1 MTEASFPAP
10 AASDGATSVAQA
22 RVLFFEQGADPAGWL
37 APHISRSWRRSRPMD
52 GGGAFDAAPMPLV
65 RLQERR
71 EQAMRLL
78 DCAMPELDSLA
89 EHAVG
94 NGCVVIL
101 SDADGLILN
110 EIGSPEFL
118 PKAERFALMPGV
130 DWSEHS
136 RGTNA
141 IGTALAEREA
151 LMVLGGEHYLA
162 QNGALGCAAAPILTG
177 RGEVAGVLDISG
189 ETMRVNQHALG
200 LVRMAAQQVA
210 HRLMLAGAQGHL
222 LRFHRRPALLG
233 TAREGLVVVE
243 DGRIVAANQAALA
256 MLGNTWE
263 GLLDRHVEPLLG
275 RGWSRLEHHRGLITL
290 PDGQQIAATVE
301 RAPQPGRSGLA
312 GTARP
317 VAPVREVDV
326 AADADTDDVL
336 APLLRQAVRV
346 LDDGLPVLLSGETGS
361 GKDVFARRLH
371 AAGRRSKGPF
381 VAINCAALP
390 EQLIEAELFGYAE
403 GAFTGA
409 RKRGTPGRIREA
421 HGGILFLDEIGDMP
435 LLLQSRLLR
444 VLEERSVSAL
454 GGGPAVAVDFDL
466 VCASHRDL
474 AAMVV
479 AGTFRN
485 DLLYRVDG
493 YRVALPALRERAD
506 RRALITQLFG
516 ELGGRAKRLVLTPA
530 ALDRLCAHAWPGNVR
545 ELCSVLRTLTAL
557 AEAGDRIGV
566 EQLPGRIG
574 AGGLPRPP
582 GASASA
588 STPVSTPVSDLA
600 AQPLAPL
607 ADMARDAFD
616 RTLAQCGG
624 QVAEA
629 AALLGVHRSTVYRHL
644 AARRGGG

>member
-1 MTEASFPAP
+1 MTEASLPSTA
-10 AASDGATSVAQA
+10 VEQA
-22 RVLFFEQGADPAGWL
+22 RVLFFEQGQDPADWL
-37 APHISRSWRRSRPMD
+37 APHISRSWRRSQPMD
-52 GGGAFDAAPMPLV
+52 GGRRAALDASPMPLM
-65 RLQERR
+65 RLEERR

-78 DCAMPELDSLA
+78 DCALPELDSLA

-101 SDADGLILN
+101 SDATGLILN
-110 EIGSPEFL
+110 EIGSPDFL

-130 DWSEHS
+130 EWSEHS

-151 LMVLGGEHYLA
+151 LMVLGAEHYLA

-177 RGEVAGVLDISG
+177 RGIVAGALDISG
-189 ETMRVNQHALG
+189 EAVRVNQHALG
-200 LVRMAAQQVA
+200 LVRMAAQQVE

-275 RGWSRLEHHRGLITL
+275 RGWSRLEHQRGLITL

-301 RAPQPGRSGLA
+301 RAERPGRKGQA
-312 GTARP
+312 GSARG
-317 VAPVREVDV
+317 VDS
-326 AADADTDDVL
+326 AHEPSADVL

-346 LDDGLPVLLSGETGS
+346 LDEGLPVLLSGETGS

-390 EQLIEAELFGYAE
+390 EQLIEAELFGYDE

-435 LLLQSRLLR
+435 LVLQTRLLR
-444 VLEERSVSAL
+444 VLEERSVTPL
-454 GGGPAVAVDFDL
+454 GGGQPVAVDFDL

-479 AGTFRN
+479 AGSFRN

-506 RRALITQLFG
+506 RRALIVQLFG
-516 ELGGRAKRLVLTPA
+516 ELGGRDKGLTLARA
-530 ALDRLCAHAWPGNVR
+530 ALDRLAAHAWPGNVR
-545 ELCSVLRTLTAL
+545 ELCSVLRALTAL
-557 AEAGDRIGV
+557 ADAGDSVGI
-566 EQLPGRIG
+566 EQLPPRIG
-574 AGGLPRPP
+574 MTGLSGLPGPST
-582 GASASA
+582 ASGRA
-588 STPVSTPVSDLA
+588 PA
-600 AQPLAPL
+600 AAPQPLAE
-607 ADMARDAFD
+607 MAREAFD
-616 RTLAQCGG
+616 RTLAECDGNVG
-624 QVAEA
+624 EA
-629 AALLGVHRSTVYRHL
+629 AAQLGVHRSTVYRHL
-644 AARRGGG
+644 SQRRPGR

>member
-1 MTEASFPAP
+1 MTE
-10 AASDGATSVAQA
+10 VALPSTALERA
-22 RVLFFEQGADPAGWL
+22 RVLFFEQGGDPADWL

-52 GGGAFDAAPMPLV
+52 SDGPDTAPLPLV

-78 DCAMPELDSLA
+78 DCALPELDSLA

-101 SDADGLILN
+101 SDASGLILN
-110 EIGSPEFL
+110 EIGSPDFL

-130 DWSEHS
+130 EWSEHC

-162 QNGALGCAAAPILTG
+162 QNGGLGCAAAPILTG

-189 ETMRVNQHALG
+189 EAMRVNQHALG
-200 LVRMAAQQVA
+200 LVRMAAQQVE

-243 DGRIVAANQAALA
+243 DGRIVAANPAALV

-275 RGWSRLEHHRGLITL
+275 RGWSRLEHQRGLITL

-301 RAPQPGRSGLA
+301 RAERPGRSGLA
-312 GTARP
+312 GSARP
-317 VAPVREVDV
+317 AAP
-326 AADADTDDVL
+326 AHADSPEPADVL

-346 LDDGLPVLLSGETGS
+346 LNEGLPVLLSGETGS

-371 AAGRRSKGPF
+371 AAGRRSQGPF

-390 EQLIEAELFGYAE
+390 EHLIEAELFGYDE

-435 LLLQSRLLR
+435 LVLQSRLLR
-444 VLEERSVSAL
+444 VLEERCVVPL
-454 GGGPAVAVDFDL
+454 GGGQPVAVDFDL
-466 VCASHRDL
+466 VSASHRDL

-479 AGTFRN
+479 AGSFRN

-506 RRALITQLFG
+506 RRALIKQLFG
-516 ELGGRAKRLVLTPA
+516 ELGGRAKQLTLEPA
-530 ALDRLCAHAWPGNVR
+530 ALDRLAADAWPGNVR
-545 ELCSVLRTLTAL
+545 ELCSVLRSLTAL
-557 AEAGDRIGV
+557 ADTGDSIGV
-566 EQLPGRIG
+566 DRLPVRIG
-574 AGGLPRPP
+574 ASVLPKPP
-582 GASASA
+582 MVASASNA
-588 STPVSTPVSDLA
+588 S
-600 AQPLAPL
+600 AQPL
-607 ADMARDAFD
+607 ADMAREAFD
-616 RTLAQCGG
+616 QTLEACDGN
-624 QVAEA
+624 VAEA
-629 AALLGVHRSTVYRHL
+629 AARLGVHRSTVYRHL
-644 AARRGGG
+644 GRKREA